1 MTTMIINADLHLHS
15 RYSRATSHRMTMED
29 LAVQASRKGIDLIG
43 TGDCLHPSW
52 LKEIKQ
58 CNSVDEGTWLCNDT
72 YFILSAEIEGKKRV
86 HHLLYFPDLSAVE
99 TFKNKA
105 RSKSK
110 NVDTTGRPH
119 IDMTGEELAGLAED
133 VSALIGPAHTFTP
146 WTSLYANHNSLEEC
160 YGSLTDYVSFVELG
174 LSANSDYADMIKE
187 LHRLTFLTNSDSHS
201 PHPVRLARE
210 FTRFEVH
217 DITFEEIKH
226 AFLRING
233 NRSVLNVGL
242 PPEEGKYNE
251 SACGKCY
258 THYTYGQA
266 KQKGWICG
274 CGKPIK
280 KGVKDRI
287 IEMANFSQPRHPPH
301 RPPYLQLIPLA
312 EIITK
317 AVGQRNP
324 FTKTVTKRWNEL
336 VSFFGSE
343 INVLLDVSIEDIS
356 AVTTPAI
363 TEAIQAFRD
372 NKVIIHPGGGGRYG
386 TIEFPQ
392 EKDALKVTLG

>member
-1 MTTMIINADLHLHS
+1 MIINADLHLHS
-15 RYSRATSHRMTMED
+15 RYSRATSNRMTIDD
-29 LAVQASRKGIDLIG
+29 LALQASLKGIDLIG
-43 TGDCLHPSW
+43 TGDCLHPAW

-58 CNSVDEGTWLCNDT
+58 CISVDEGTWLCKNT
-72 YFILSAEIEGKKRV
+72 FFILSAEVEGKQRV
-86 HHLLYFPDLSAVE
+86 HHLLYFPNLSAVE
-99 TFKNKA
+99 TFRNEIQ
-105 RSKSK
+105 SKSK
-110 NVDTTGRPH
+110 NLNTSGRPH
-119 IDMTGEELAGLAED
+119 VNMTGEELAGLAED
-133 VSALIGPAHTFTP
+133 IGALIGPAHTFTP
-146 WTSLYANHNSLEEC
+146 WTSLYAHYDSLEEC
-160 YGSLTDYVSFVELG
+160 YGSLTNYISFAELG
-174 LSANSDYADMIKE
+174 LSANSEYADMIEE

-226 AFLRING
+226 ALLRING

-258 THYTYGQA
+258 KHYSYEEAEQRD
-266 KQKGWICG
+266 WICD

-287 IEMANFSQPRHPPH
+287 AEMATFQQPRHPSH

-336 VSFFGSE
+336 VSTFGSE
-343 INVLLDVSIEDIS
+343 INVLLDVSINDIT

-363 TEAIQAFRD
+363 TEAIQAFRE
-372 NKVIIHPGGGGRYG
+372 NRVIIQPGGGGRYG